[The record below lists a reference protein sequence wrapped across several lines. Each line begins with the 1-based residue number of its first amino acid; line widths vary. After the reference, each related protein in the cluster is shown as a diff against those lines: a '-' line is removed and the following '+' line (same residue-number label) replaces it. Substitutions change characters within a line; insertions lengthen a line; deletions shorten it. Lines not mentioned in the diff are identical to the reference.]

1 MANIQESTL
10 TSGQTGTQ
18 VAPGK
23 EPKNTEALS
32 DKARE
37 TATQLRDRASETREQ
52 VRQHAREIGGQ
63 AKELGH
69 EAMDVASA
77 YYEQGREK
85 VREWEGTLET
95 QLREKPI
102 QSLLIAGG
110 VGLLLG
116 LLWRRR

>member
-1 MANIQESTL
+1 MANIQEPTL
-10 TSGQTGTQ
+10 TSGQTGTH
-18 VAPGK
+18 VAPGT
-23 EPKNTEALS
+23 EPKNTEAVR
-32 DKARE
+32 DKTRE
-37 TATQLRDRASETREQ
+37 TATRLRDQVSETRDQ
-52 VRQHAREIGGQ
+52 VREHAREVGGQ
-63 AKELGH
+63 AKELGN
-69 EAMDVASA
+69 EAMEVASA

-85 VREWEGTLET
+85 MRKWEETLET

>member
-1 MANIQESTL
+1 MGNIEEPTL
-10 TSGQTGTQ
+10 TSGQTGTH
-18 VAPGK
+18 VAPDT
-23 EPKNTEALS
+23 EPQNTEALRN
-32 DKARE
+32 KARE
-37 TATQLRDRASETREQ
+37 TATQLRDRASETRDQ
-52 VRQHAREIGGQ
+52 VREHAREVGGQ
-63 AKELGH
+63 VKELGH

-77 YYEQGREK
+77 YYEQGREQL
-85 VREWEGTLET
+85 REWEETLGT